1 MARREHCVKV
11 PLRQAEQALRLLRAR
26 NLVAKG
32 LRVRRVEGYL
42 LIPLTR
48 SSDDAV
54 SLLRKHLVS
63 AEVCEELFE
72 ETVLGKTFKDYLKGK
87 IPENLLKSIPSSYDI
102 IGDIAII
109 QLPEESLRYGDVI
122 AEAIMRVAKNVKSVY
137 AAGPVEGEYRVRK
150 LTHLG
155 GERRTETIHKEYGV
169 LIRVDVGKTYYNPSL
184 SEEHHRVASLVSEG
198 EDVADLFCGV
208 GPFTLHIITMQK
220 ARVFAV
226 DINPYAIK
234 CLIESLELNSRKI
247 KGRAVPVMGDVRDF
261 LAVVAPASF
270 DRVIMNLP
278 HAAVSF
284 IGEVLDK
291 VKPAGY
297 LHVYTV
303 ARSADEAR
311 EAVMNAVPE
320 GFKAVILNATRVL
333 DYAPRKLIYRV
344 DVRVGSSGVLQGDS
358 HSSR

>member
-1 MARREHCVKV
+1 MVCGVARRERCVKV

-32 LRVRRVEGYL
+32 LRARRVGDYL
-42 LIPLTR
+42 LIPLACS
-48 SSDDAV
+48 SSDAV
-54 SLLRKHLVS
+54 TLLREHLVS

-72 ETVLGKTFKDYLKGK
+72 ETMLGKTFKDYLKGK
-87 IPENLLKSIPSSYDI
+87 IPGELLESIPSSYDI

-109 QLPEESLRYGDVI
+109 QLPEEALRYGDVV

-137 AAGPVEGEYRVRK
+137 AAGPVEGKYRVRK
-150 LTHLG
+150 LIHLG
-155 GERRTETIHKEYGV
+155 GERRTETVHKEYGV

-184 SEEHHRVASLVSEG
+184 SEEHRRVASLVSEG

-208 GPFTLHIITMQK
+208 GPFTLHIITTRR

-226 DINPYAIK
+226 DVNPYAIK

-247 KGRAVPVMGDVRDF
+247 KGKAVPVMGDVRDF
-261 LAVVAPASF
+261 LAVVAPVSF

-284 IGEVLDK
+284 IGEVLSK

-303 ARSADEAR
+303 ARSAGEAR
-311 EAVMNAVPE
+311 EAVMNAVPNDS
-320 GFKAVILNATRVL
+320 KVVILDATRVL
-333 DYAPRKLIYRV
+333 DYAPRKFIYRV
-344 DVRVGSSGVLQGDS
+344 DVQVR
-358 HSSR
+358 

>member
-1 MARREHCVKV
+1 MVCGVVRKEHCVKV
-11 PLRQAEQALRLLRAR
+11 PLKQAEQALKLLRAR
-26 NLVAKG
+26 NLIAKG
-32 LRVRRVEGYL
+32 LKARRAGDYL

-48 SSDDAV
+48 SGDDAA
-54 SLLRKHLVS
+54 SLLKEHLVS
-63 AEVCEELFE
+63 AEACEEVFE
-72 ETVLGKTFKDYLKGK
+72 ETMLGKTFKDYLRGR
-87 IPENLLKSIPSSYDI
+87 IPEEILKSMPSSYDI

-109 QLPEESLRYGDVI
+109 QLPEEALRYGNAI
-122 AEAIMRVAKNVKSVY
+122 AEAIMRVAKNVNSVY

-155 GERRTETIHKEYGV
+155 GEQRTETVHKEYGV

-184 SEEHHRVASLVSEG
+184 SEEHRRVASLVGEG

-208 GPFTLHIITMQK
+208 GPFTLHIVTARR

-226 DINPYAIK
+226 DINPHAIT

-247 KGRAVPVMGDVRDF
+247 KGKAVPVMGDVRDF

-284 IGEVLDK
+284 IGEVLSK

-303 ARSADEAR
+303 ARSAGEAR
-311 EAVMNAVPE
+311 EAVMNAVP
-320 GFKAVILNATRVL
+320 GNFKATILNATRVL
-333 DYAPRKLIYRV
+333 DYAPRKFIYRV
-344 DVRVGSSGVLQGDS
+344 DVKVG
-358 HSSR
+358 